1 MTPEIPYSLA
11 LARGAMCRC
20 PNCGKGRLFRKFLKV
35 ADHCDACGEAYF
47 HHRADD
53 LPAYLMILVLGH
65 ILVPLTITV
74 ELVFHPAYWVHLAL
88 WLPIGLGLSIGL
100 LQPVKGMVVAF
111 QWRAGLHGFHRS
123 NP

>member
-1 MTPEIPYSLA
+1 MTEEIPYSLA
-11 LARGAMCRC
+11 LARGARNRC
-20 PNCGKGRLFRKFLKV
+20 PKCGQGKLFHKFLKV

-65 ILVPLTITV
+65 ILVPLTIAV
-74 ELVFHPAYWVHLAL
+74 ELAFHPAYWVHLAL
-88 WLPIGLGLSIGL
+88 WLPIGLALSIGL

-111 QWRAGLHGFHRS
+111 QWRAGLHGFHRPS
-123 NP
+123 